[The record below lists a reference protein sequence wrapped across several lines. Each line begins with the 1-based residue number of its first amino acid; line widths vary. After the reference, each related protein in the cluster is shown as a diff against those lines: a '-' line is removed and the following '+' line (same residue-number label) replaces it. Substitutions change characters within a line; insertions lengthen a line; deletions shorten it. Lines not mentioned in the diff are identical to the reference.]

1 MNGESIV
8 SDEKAELTWDMDCNM
23 DENIQFDGK
32 TVFTIGHSNHRL
44 EKFVALLKDNRIE
57 VIVDIRSRPYSRYAS
72 QFNKAALEDSIR
84 ANGIKYLYLGDVLGG
99 RPDDKRFYDP
109 EGQVVYSRISATPE
123 FHEGVERLI
132 KGANEYRLALTC
144 SEENPLNCH
153 RHHLIARALEGLGI
167 TVIHIRGDSRRQSEG
182 DLAQEIETNKKE
194 DKQLSL
200 FQTA

>member
-1 MNGESIV
+1 
-8 SDEKAELTWDMDCNM
+8 M
-23 DENIQFDGK
+23 DENIQFNEQ
-32 TVFTIGHSNHRL
+32 TIFTIGHSNHGM
-44 EKFVALLKDNRIE
+44 EKFIALLNENRID

-84 ANGIKYLYLGDVLGG
+84 ANGLKYLYLGDKLGG

-153 RHHLIARALEGLGI
+153 RHHLVSKALEERGVTI
-167 TVIHIRGDSRRQSEG
+167 IHIRGDGRHQSEG
-182 DLAQEIETNKKE
+182 DLAMEIEGNKKE

-200 FQTA
+200 FQTI